1 MIFNS
6 HDSYQKQRVSLSLL
20 ASIFMI
26 CSMMNLNSSFA
37 QAVNTTG
44 EDLEAKQQKDTES
57 SPQPDSQKNSQENTQ
72 ADSQTQSEQVKEQ
85 PKKQT
90 SSSVP
95 NDMEPSDDSKV
106 FAIEAIEPLDE
117 EVPQEGEKAEKQADN
132 GKTAELNSLGQDGQN
147 KLADKNKLDS
157 KEQKGLIGQDSKTL
171 QKTPLTQAEKPVG
184 LALKPKTT
192 SLNQQK
198 VKTLESPAPPTFVEG
213 ELVSVGQIGLLPWD
227 NRFGA
232 QIGIE
237 RLGEIYYGTVNVG
250 INHRFDVNGEP
261 LRLTIGV
268 PLRFELLD
276 ARPNQRFDNVGRFR
290 QQDWDEG
297 SDFAKVI
304 QRLQYG
310 SKEQRFFLDINRFSA
325 HNLGHGLIMK
335 RYDANLNLNTSRVGV
350 QFDAFTDYI
359 GFESMMNDITNP
371 NLLGALVF
379 VKPLSLINRSNS
391 MLRSFSVGLSLVS
404 DQQAPVRNALDREDV
419 DNDGRRE
426 TELQVDQATFQP
438 DSLRSPVS
446 GYGIDAEIKLV
457 DKRELDIKTYL
468 DLSYLETGLP
478 TGDPESIDPTVVGST
493 QVRSSGWA
501 IGQLIRSNLGI
512 APVHALRLRM
522 EYRNYEPN
530 YLPSYFDSLYEI
542 QRFQYL
548 PSGEV
553 IDLANATKLQ
563 RVFGRDPNGERV
575 NGGYF
580 EASWRVGNA
589 FAFAFGLEVN
599 DQTPDNHG
607 FVHLE
612 FPQIGHFQLSTTYHR
627 RNAQNRKELFSTK
640 FGNNDIWIFQ
650 TRYRTFSWL
659 YNNLSI
665 MTPFGFGPDSVF
677 RSAIQVN
684 LSLEIGFS
692 YGSDEK
698 KTTQAP
704 SKEPANALPQV
715 GTAPSVKAPA
725 QTPAVKETAVD
736 SSKAQSKKET
746 SASDKDKA
754 EIETKTETEKA
765 NTKSSSST
773 EKE

>member
-1 MIFNS
+1 MRQRKRILKTKN
-6 HDSYQKQRVSLSLL
+6 DKDKQEVVQGEQGK
-20 ASIFMI
+20 
-26 CSMMNLNSSFA
+26 A
-37 QAVNTTG
+37 QGDQAKT
-44 EDLEAKQQKDTES
+44 EAGS
-57 SPQPDSQKNSQENTQ
+57 
-72 ADSQTQSEQVKEQ
+72 VKAG
-85 PKKQT
+85 
-90 SSSVP
+90 
-95 NDMEPSDDSKV
+95 SDKS
-106 FAIEAIEPLDE
+106 
-117 EVPQEGEKAEKQADN
+117 
-132 GKTAELNSLGQDGQN
+132 
-147 KLADKNKLDS
+147 KLADKNAKKVNQEQDKLGG
-157 KEQKGLIGQDSKTL
+157 K
-171 QKTPLTQAEKPVG
+171 
-184 LALKPKTT
+184 LKPKELPVPAKQKGTEQKLSPKSKTT
-192 SLNQQK
+192 LAQDQK
-198 VKTLESPAPPTFVEG
+198 VKALESPAPPTFVEG
-213 ELVSVGQIGLLPWD
+213 ELVSVGQIGVLPWD

-232 QIGIE
+232 QVGLE

-268 PLRFELLD
+268 PLRFEILD

-290 QQDWDEG
+290 QQDWDEA

-350 QFDAFTDYI
+350 QFDAFSDYV
-359 GFESMMNDITNP
+359 GFESMLNDITNP
-371 NLLGALVF
+371 NLMGALVF

-391 MLRSFSVGLSLVS
+391 ILRSFFGWFKLG
-404 DQQAPVRNALDREDV
+404 VRSTGTSQNALDREDL

-426 TELQVDQATFQP
+426 TELQVDQNTFQP

-446 GYGIDAEIKLV
+446 GYGLDAEIKIV
-457 DKRELDIKTYL
+457 DKRELDVKTYL
-468 DLSYLETGLP
+468 DVSYLETGLP
-478 TGDPESIDPTVVGST
+478 IGDPESIDPAVVGST
-493 QVRSSGWA
+493 RVRSSGWA
-501 IGQLIRSNLGI
+501 VGQLIRSNLGI

-522 EYRNYEPN
+522 EYRKYDPN

-553 IDLANATKLQ
+553 VDLANATKLQ
-563 RVFGRDPNGERV
+563 RVFGRDPNGAQV

-580 EASWRVGNA
+580 EASWRIGNA

-607 FVHLE
+607 FLHLE

-627 RNAQNRKELFSTK
+627 RNAQNRQELFSTK

-692 YGSDEK
+692 YGDDEP
-698 KTTQAP
+698 KTKAQSVP
-704 SKEPANALPQV
+704 SQANALPDV
-715 GTAPSVKAPA
+715 G
-725 QTPAVKETAVD
+725 
-736 SSKAQSKKET
+736 
-746 SASDKDKA
+746 KA
-754 EIETKTETEKA
+754 ESKEKA
-765 NTKSSSST
+765 ASEEKKLKRMRQVILKKKSRLILPLLTQQIRSNESCIAYP
-773 EKE
+773 K

>member
-1 MIFNS
+1 MTFILSEFRLSMIFKNKNS
-6 HDSYQKQRVSLSLL
+6 LQSTQIRLRQSLFILVGL
-20 ASIFMI
+20 VVF
-26 CSMMNLNSSFA
+26 NLGGAFA
-37 QAVNTTG
+37 Q
-44 EDLEAKQQKDTES
+44 DSIEAKPK
-57 SPQPDSQKNSQENTQ
+57 PVVGTQ
-72 ADSQTQSEQVKEQ
+72 ASSDKQSKDSASTEPKSVLKKESKNP
-85 PKKQT
+85 PKVEAKD
-90 SSSVP
+90 VP
-95 NDMEPSDDSKV
+95 KVENDEDAKV
-106 FAIEAIEPLDE
+106 FAIEAIEPIESE
-117 EVPQEGEKAEKQADN
+117 EEEAQASSTTQVKDQTSKQDKQSKTSEKKTQVPKEQMALEEPKLK
-132 GKTAELNSLGQDGQN
+132 NSS
-147 KLADKNKLDS
+147 KDS
-157 KEQKGLIGQDSKTL
+157 KKLTQGIKKVEPKAKPQLGPNKAKEDASKPQTNLSSKTL
-171 QKTPLTQAEKPVG
+171 A
-184 LALKPKTT
+184 A
-192 SLNQQK
+192 QQK
-198 VKTLESPAPPTFVEG
+198 IKALESPAPPTFVEG

-232 QIGIE
+232 QVGLE

-250 INHRFDVNGEP
+250 INHRFDVHGEP

-268 PLRFELLD
+268 PLRFEILD

-290 QQDWDEG
+290 QQDWDEA

-350 QFDAFTDYI
+350 QLDAFTDYI
-359 GFESMMNDITNP
+359 GFESMINDITNP

-391 MLRSFSVGLSLVS
+391 ILRSFSVGLSLVS
-404 DQQAPVRNALDREDV
+404 DQQAPVRNALDREDL

-426 TELQVDQATFQP
+426 TELQVDQNTFQP
-438 DSLRSPVS
+438 DSLRNPVS
-446 GYGIDAEIKLV
+446 GYGIDAEIKVV
-457 DKRELDIKTYL
+457 DTRELDIKTYF
-468 DLSYLETGLP
+468 DMSYLETGLP
-478 TGDPESIDPTVVGST
+478 VGDPESIDPAVVGST

-501 IGQLIRSNLGI
+501 MGQLIRSNLGI

-522 EYRNYEPN
+522 EYRNYDPN

-553 IDLANATKLQ
+553 VDLANATKLQ
-563 RVFGRDPNGERV
+563 RVFGRNPNGDRV

-580 EASWRVGNA
+580 EASWRIGDA

-599 DQTPDNHG
+599 DQTSDNHG
-607 FVHLE
+607 FLHLE

-627 RNAQNRKELFSTK
+627 RNAQNREELFSTK

-692 YGSDEK
+692 YGSDDEPKVSEK
-698 KTTQAP
+698 EKASQ
-704 SKEPANALPQV
+704 ANALPAV
-715 GTAPSVKAPA
+715 GKPKKAKPA
-725 QTPAVKETAVD
+725 QAVKVPENKIQDQLD
-736 SSKAQSKKET
+736 SPSK
-746 SASDKDKA
+746 SADQ
-754 EIETKTETEKA
+754 E
-765 NTKSSSST
+765 
-773 EKE
+773 